1 MTVTKEISF
10 EGDHVRVVSLGE
22 KSIDTSRELWTAV
35 VQACEEHQCYW
46 VLGIANSTKAMPII
60 DGFDHVALFR
70 ELGIDTNYRI
80 AWVEQNPN
88 AVKSVKFIDAALFQ
102 RMLPG
107 RIFSDENEAKIWLFS
122 GKGY

>member
-1 MTVTKEISF
+1 MSFTKEISF
-10 EGDHVRVVSLGE
+10 EGDHVRAVSIGE
-22 KSIDTSRELWTAV
+22 KSIDTARELWTAI
-35 VQACEEHQCYW
+35 VQACEEHQCYR

-80 AWVEQNPN
+80 AWVEQNPDSI
-88 AVKSVKFIDAALFQ
+88 KSIKFVDAALFN

-107 RIFSDENEAKIWLFS
+107 RVFSDEDEAKAWLFS
-122 GKGY
+122 SKGY